1 MSEILKSQIHYYKYY
16 YISAWGFT
24 LLLAAVLLLTGVE
37 PAYLITM
44 GGSTVMII
52 LFSILMG
59 VNSDKEKQYRMLVL
73 LPRKISEISKTQ
85 IMLVLILFAGVV
97 ILWFITYCFQSWL
110 RLTDAVIQIIAYCS
124 YLINWIFFFWILGD
138 LTHAGK
144 YYLKIVFVFL
154 VFSYILA
161 AILIG
166 SYFGV
171 GVIAWFTLSDT
182 HPETLPELI
191 SMVFLSIILI
201 ITEYNIFIKR
211 KSYLT

>member
-1 MSEILKSQIHYYKYY
+1 MSKILKSQIHYYKYY
-16 YISAWGFT
+16 YFSAWGFT
-24 LLLAAVLLLTGVE
+24 SLLAAVLLLTGVE

-44 GGSTVMII
+44 GGSTVLII

-73 LPRKISEISKTQ
+73 LPRKVSEISKAQ

-97 ILWFITYCFQSWL
+97 ILWFITYCFQPWL

-138 LTHAGK
+138 LTHTGK
-144 YYLKIVFVFL
+144 FYLKIVFPFL
-154 VFSYILA
+154 VILYIVT
-161 AILIG
+161 AIIIG
-166 SYFGV
+166 SYFRIS
-171 GVIAWFTLSDT
+171 VIAWFTLSDT
-182 HPETLPELI
+182 DPETLPEMF
-191 SMVFLSIILI
+191 SMVFLSILFI
-201 ITEYNIFIKR
+201 ITEYTIFIKR

>member
-1 MSEILKSQIHYYKYY
+1 MSDILKSQIHYYKYY
-16 YISAWGFT
+16 YFSAWGFT

-73 LPRKISEISKTQ
+73 LPRKISDISKTQ

-97 ILWFITYCFQSWL
+97 ILWFITYCFQPWL
-110 RLTDAVIQIIAYCS
+110 RLTDAVIQIIAYGS

-144 YYLKIVFVFL
+144 YYLKIIFVVL
-154 VFSYILA
+154 VFSYVFA

-171 GVIAWFTLSDT
+171 GVIAWFSLSDT
-182 HPETLPELI
+182 HPETLPELT